1 VPLDPAPLLLAR
13 RASAQ
18 ILAGV
23 AWRAPD
29 GAVEVR
35 FHPPFS
41 LEPRSGV
48 DLSQAEATLQRFFD
62 AHVRAHPTQWFHWA
76 GTAG

>member
-1 VPLDPAPLLLAR
+1 VQLDLTPLLLAR
-13 RASAQ
+13 RANAQ

-35 FHPPFS
+35 FHPAFS
-41 LEPRSGV
+41 LEKDGNGIRE
-48 DLSQAEATLQRFFD
+48 AEGTLQRFFD